1 MQRNRR
7 SIIVASLLLLA
18 LVGANHF
25 VTKAQDD
32 QDRLAVGKGNGTLR
46 VGENKFK
53 LTSVI
58 VKLMQD
64 RKAEITL
71 VSDITVFMNAT
82 WSNHAESTHEFDL
95 QITGTESRIGLDGTG
110 KVVLSDDGKSVARLS
125 LKGVSRTTQRSV
137 EANFEGK

>member
-1 MQRNRR
+1 MRKRR
-7 SIIVASLLLLA
+7 LIVVTSVLLLA
-18 LVGANHF
+18 LVGANF
-25 VTKAQDD
+25 AGEAQDD
-32 QDRLAVGKGNGTLR
+32 QDRLAVGKGNGTLK
-46 VGENKFK
+46 VGDQKFK

-82 WSNHAESTHEFDL
+82 WSNHAESQHEFDL

-110 KVVLSDDGKSVARLS
+110 KVMLSDDSKSVARLS
-125 LKGVSRTTQRSV
+125 LKGVSRTTQRAV
-137 EANFEGK
+137 EASFEGK

>member
-1 MQRNRR
+1 MQR
-7 SIIVASLLLLA
+7 SIIVAAVLILA

-25 VTKAQDD
+25 VSNAQED
-32 QDRLAVGKGNGTLR
+32 QDRLAVGNGTGTLR

-64 RKAEITL
+64 RKAEVTL

-82 WSNHAESTHEFDL
+82 WSNHAESQHEFDL
-95 QITGTESRIGLDGTG
+95 QITGSESRIGLDGSG

>member
-1 MQRNRR
+1 MRRKQRLV
-7 SIIVASLLLLA
+7 IVASLLLLA
-18 LVGANHF
+18 IVAASF
-25 VTKAQDD
+25 AAQEN

-46 VGENKFK
+46 IGDQKFK
-53 LTSVI
+53 INSVI
-58 VKLMQD
+58 VKLLQD

-82 WSNHAESTHEFDL
+82 WSNRGESQNEFDL
-95 QITGTESRIGLDGTG
+95 EITGTESRIGLDGNG
-110 KVVLSDDGKSVARLS
+110 KVLLSDDGKSVARLS